1 MKKILFLFLISFA
14 FLSCSNNNQTADIS
28 FSFSRNILEN
38 QDTATEA
45 ETELNISCKIT
56 GPSVNQI
63 KSQKITTQKE
73 VFFSFGEIPLD
84 TSVIVEV
91 NVVNTKN
98 IRLYSGRQTLTI
110 KQGDNPVTVNLD
122 KVTDGANLSI
132 DGIKGIQFK
141 FDKPD
146 GSEDGAPTTEIIS
159 FSTDELKNGI
169 ITATTTILTEE
180 NTEITNNLKY
190 FYYLNGEKLNRNKEN
205 SNTITIIPTDPL
217 EKDLLNHL
225 LVIVQYDNPDN
236 FSNPVYYSAS
246 LEFSVTEDSV
256 TESQE

>member
-28 FSFSRNILEN
+28 FPFSRNILEEEPN
-38 QDTATEA
+38 IATKA
-45 ETELNISCKIT
+45 ATELNISCKIT

-73 VFFSFGEIPLD
+73 VFFSFEEIPVD

-98 IRLYSGRQTLTI
+98 IRLYSGRQTFTI
-110 KQGDNPVTVNLD
+110 KQGDNPVTVNLVE
-122 KVTDGANLSI
+122 VTDGTNLTI
-132 DGIKGIQFK
+132 DGIQGIQFE
-141 FDKPD
+141 FDKTAV
-146 GSEDGAPTTEIIS
+146 SEDGTSAAEIIS
-159 FSTDELKNGI
+159 FSTTELEKG
-169 ITATTTILTEE
+169 ITATTTILPKE
-180 NTEITNNLKY
+180 NTEIKNNLKY
-190 FYYLNGEKLNRNKEN
+190 FYYLNGEKLNRNEEN

-217 EKDLLNHL
+217 EQNLNHL
-225 LVIVQYDNPDN
+225 LVIVQYDNP
-236 FSNPVYYSAS
+236 SNPVYYSAS
-246 LEFSVTEDSV
+246 LEFFV

>member
-38 QDTATEA
+38 QET

-56 GPSVNQI
+56 GPSVNQV

-73 VFFSFGEIPLD
+73 VFFSFEEIPVD

-98 IRLYSGRQTLTI
+98 IRLYSGSQTLTI
-110 KQGDNPVTVNLD
+110 KQGDNPVTVNLVE
-122 KVTDGANLSI
+122 VTDGANLSI

-141 FDKPD
+141 FDKTVA
-146 GSEDGAPTTEIIS
+146 SEDGNSAAEIIS
-159 FSTDELKNGI
+159 FSTDELEKG
-169 ITATTTILTEE
+169 ITATTTILPEE
-180 NTEITNNLKY
+180 NKEITNNLKY
-190 FYYLNGEKLNRNKEN
+190 FYYLNGEKLNRDGEN

-225 LVIVQYDNPDN
+225 LVIVQYDNP
-236 FSNPVYYSAS
+236 SNPVYYSAS
-246 LEFSVTEDSV
+246 LEFSVTESSV
-256 TESQE
+256 TELQE

>member
-28 FSFSRNILEN
+28 FSRNILEN
-38 QDTATEA
+38 QDT

-73 VFFSFGEIPLD
+73 VFFSFEEIPVD

-110 KQGDNPVTVNLD
+110 KQGDNPVTVNLVE
-122 KVTDGANLSI
+122 VTDGTNLSI
-132 DGIKGIQFK
+132 DGIQGIQFE
-141 FDKPD
+141 FDKTVA
-146 GSEDGAPTTEIIS
+146 SEDGNSAAEIIS
-159 FSTDELKNGI
+159 FSTDELKNG

-190 FYYLNGEKLNRNKEN
+190 FYYLNGEKLNRNEEN
-205 SNTITIIPTDPL
+205 SNTIKIVPTDPL
-217 EKDLLNHL
+217 ESGSNHL
-225 LVIVQYDNPDN
+225 LVIVQYDNS
-236 FSNPVYYSAS
+236 SNPVYYSAS
-246 LEFSVTEDSV
+246 LEFSVA
-256 TESQE
+256 ESQE

>member
-38 QDTATEA
+38 QDTATET

-73 VFFSFGEIPLD
+73 VFFSFGEIPVD

-91 NVVNTKN
+91 NVVDTKN
-98 IRLYSGRQTLTI
+98 IRLYSGSQTLTI
-110 KQGDNPVTVNLD
+110 KQGDNPLTVNLV
-122 KVTDGANLSI
+122 KVTDGTNLTI
-132 DGIKGIQFK
+132 DGIQGIQFK
-141 FDKPD
+141 FNKTD
-146 GSEDGAPTTEIIS
+146 GSEVEGTIENN
-159 FSTDELKNGI
+159 FSTTDLEKG

-180 NTEITNNLKY
+180 NTEIKNLKY
-190 FYYLNGEKLNRNKEN
+190 FYYLNGEKLDRNKEN

-217 EKDLLNHL
+217 EQNLNHL

-236 FSNPVYYSAS
+236 PSNPVYYSAS
-246 LEFSVTEDSV
+246 LEFSVTEA
-256 TESQE
+256 QE

>member
-38 QDTATEA
+38 PDIATEA
-45 ETELNISCKIT
+45 VTELNISCKIT
-56 GPSVNQI
+56 GPSVNQV

-73 VFFSFGEIPLD
+73 VFFSFEEIPVD

-110 KQGDNPVTVNLD
+110 KQGDNPVTVNLVE
-122 KVTDGANLSI
+122 VTDGTNLTI

-141 FDKPD
+141 FDKTVA
-146 GSEDGAPTTEIIS
+146 SEDGNSAAEIIS

-169 ITATTTILTEE
+169 TATTTILPKE
-180 NTEITNNLKY
+180 NKEITNNLKY
-190 FYYLNGEKLNRNKEN
+190 FYYLNGEKLDRNKEN

-225 LVIVQYDNPDN
+225 LVIVQYDNP
-236 FSNPVYYSAS
+236 SNPVYYSAS
-246 LEFSVTEDSV
+246 LEFSVTEA
-256 TESQE
+256 QE

>member
-38 QDTATEA
+38 PDIATEA
-45 ETELNISCKIT
+45 ATELNISCKIT
-56 GPSVNQI
+56 GPSVNQV

-73 VFFSFGEIPLD
+73 VFFFFEEIPVD

-110 KQGDNPVTVNLD
+110 KQGDNPVTVNLV

-132 DGIKGIQFK
+132 DGIEGIQFK
-141 FDKPD
+141 FDKTVA
-146 GSEDGAPTTEIIS
+146 SEDGNSAAEIIS
-159 FSTDELKNGI
+159 FSTDELKNG

-190 FYYLNGEKLNRNKEN
+190 FYYLNGEKLNRDGEI

-217 EKDLLNHL
+217 ESGSNHL
-225 LVIVQYDNPDN
+225 LVIVQYDNS
-236 FSNPVYYSAS
+236 SNPVYYSAS
-246 LEFSVTEDSV
+246 LEFSVA
-256 TESQE
+256 ESQE

>member
-38 QDTATEA
+38 QDT

-56 GPSVNQI
+56 GPSINQV

-73 VFFSFGEIPLD
+73 VFFSFEEIPVD

-110 KQGDNPVTVNLD
+110 KQGDNPVTVNLVE
-122 KVTDGANLSI
+122 VTDGTNLSI
-132 DGIKGIQFK
+132 DGIQGIQFK
-141 FDKPD
+141 FDKTEV
-146 GSEDGAPTTEIIS
+146 SEDGNSAAEIIS
-159 FSTDELKNGI
+159 FSTDELKNG

-190 FYYLNGEKLNRNKEN
+190 FYYLNGEKLNRNEEN
-205 SNTITIIPTDPL
+205 SNTIKIVPTDPL
-217 EKDLLNHL
+217 ESGSNHL
-225 LVIVQYDNPDN
+225 LVIVQYDNS
-236 FSNPVYYSAS
+236 SNPVYYSAS
-246 LEFSVTEDSV
+246 LEFSVA
-256 TESQE
+256 ESQE

>member
-38 QDTATEA
+38 QDTATE
-45 ETELNISCKIT
+45 LNISCKIT

-73 VFFSFGEIPLD
+73 VFFSFEEIPVD

-91 NVVNTKN
+91 NVVDTKN
-98 IRLYSGRQTLTI
+98 IRLYSGSQTLTI

-132 DGIKGIQFK
+132 DGIQDIQFE
-141 FDKPD
+141 FDKTAV
-146 GSEDGAPTTEIIS
+146 SEDGTSAEIIS
-159 FSTDELKNGI
+159 FSTDELENGI
-169 ITATTTILTEE
+169 ITATTKILTEE
-180 NTEITNNLKY
+180 NTEITNLKY
-190 FYYLNGEKLNRNKEN
+190 FYYLNGEKLDRNEEN

-217 EKDLLNHL
+217 EQNLNHL

-236 FSNPVYYSAS
+236 SSNPVYYSAS
-246 LEFSVTEDSV
+246 LEFFVTEA
-256 TESQE
+256 QE

>member
-45 ETELNISCKIT
+45 ATELNISCKIT
-56 GPSVNQI
+56 GPSVNQV

-73 VFFSFGEIPLD
+73 VFFSFEEIPVD
-84 TSVIVEV
+84 TSVMVEV
-91 NVVNTKN
+91 NVVDLDN
-98 IRLYSGRQTLTI
+98 IRLYSGSQTLTI
-110 KQGDNPVTVNLD
+110 KQGDNPVTVNLVE
-122 KVTDGANLSI
+122 VTDGANLSI
-132 DGIKGIQFK
+132 DGIQGIQFE
-141 FDKPD
+141 FNKPD
-146 GSEDGAPTTEIIS
+146 GSEGADTTENN
-159 FSTDELKNGI
+159 FSTTDLEKG

-190 FYYLNGEKLNRNKEN
+190 FYYLNGEKLDRNKEN

-217 EKDLLNHL
+217 EQNLNHL
-225 LVIVQYDNPDN
+225 LVIVQYDNP
-236 FSNPVYYSAS
+236 SNPVYYSAS
-246 LEFSVTEDSV
+246 LEFSVTEL
-256 TESQE
+256 QE

>member
-28 FSFSRNILEN
+28 FSFSRNILEEEPN
-38 QDTATEA
+38 IATKA
-45 ETELNISCKIT
+45 ATELNISCKIT
-56 GPSVNQI
+56 GPSVNQV

-73 VFFSFGEIPLD
+73 VFFSFEEIPVD

-110 KQGDNPVTVNLD
+110 KQGDNPVTVNLVE
-122 KVTDGANLSI
+122 VTDGTNLSI
-132 DGIKGIQFK
+132 DGIQGIQFK
-141 FDKPD
+141 FDKTEV
-146 GSEDGAPTTEIIS
+146 SEDGNSAAEIIS
-159 FSTDELKNGI
+159 FSTDELKNG

-190 FYYLNGEKLNRNKEN
+190 FYYLNGEKLNRNEEN
-205 SNTITIIPTDPL
+205 SNTIKIVPTDPL
-217 EKDLLNHL
+217 ESGSNHL
-225 LVIVQYDNPDN
+225 LVIVQYDNP
-236 FSNPVYYSAS
+236 SNPVYYSAS
-246 LEFSVTEDSV
+246 LEFFVTEA
-256 TESQE
+256 QE

>member
-28 FSFSRNILEN
+28 FSFSRNILEEEPN
-38 QDTATEA
+38 IATKA
-45 ETELNISCKIT
+45 ATELNISCKIT
-56 GPSVNQI
+56 GPSINQV

-73 VFFSFGEIPLD
+73 VFFSFEEIPVD

-91 NVVNTKN
+91 NVVDTKN
-98 IRLYSGRQTLTI
+98 IRLYSGSQTLTI

-141 FDKPD
+141 FDKTVA
-146 GSEDGAPTTEIIS
+146 SEDGNSAAEIIS

-169 ITATTTILTEE
+169 TATTTILPEE

-190 FYYLNGEKLNRNKEN
+190 FYYLNGEKLNRDGEI
-205 SNTITIIPTDPL
+205 SNTIKIVPTDPL
-217 EKDLLNHL
+217 EQNLNHL

-236 FSNPVYYSAS
+236 PSNPVYYSAS
-246 LEFSVTEDSV
+246 LEFFVTEA
-256 TESQE
+256 QE

>member
-38 QDTATEA
+38 QDTATEI

-73 VFFSFGEIPLD
+73 VFFSFEEIPVD
-84 TSVIVEV
+84 TSVMVEV
-91 NVVNTKN
+91 NVVDLDN
-98 IRLYSGRQTLTI
+98 IRLYSGSQTLTI

-141 FDKPD
+141 FDKTVA
-146 GSEDGAPTTEIIS
+146 SEDGNSAAEIIS
-159 FSTDELKNGI
+159 FSTDELKNG

-190 FYYLNGEKLNRNKEN
+190 FYYLNGEKLNRNEEN
-205 SNTITIIPTDPL
+205 SNTIKIVPTDPL
-217 EKDLLNHL
+217 ESGSNHL
-225 LVIVQYDNPDN
+225 LVIVQYDNS
-236 FSNPVYYSAS
+236 SNPVYYSAS
-246 LEFSVTEDSV
+246 LEFSVA
-256 TESQE
+256 ESQE

>member
-38 QDTATEA
+38 QDT

-56 GPSVNQI
+56 GPSINQV

-73 VFFSFGEIPLD
+73 VFFSFEEIPVD
-84 TSVIVEV
+84 TSVMVEV
-91 NVVNTKN
+91 NVVDTKN
-98 IRLYSGRQTLTI
+98 IRLYSGSQTLTI
-110 KQGDNPVTVNLD
+110 KQGDNPVTVNLVE
-122 KVTDGANLSI
+122 VTDGANLAI
-132 DGIKGIQFK
+132 DGIQGIQFE
-141 FDKPD
+141 FNKPD
-146 GSEDGAPTTEIIS
+146 GSEGADTTENN
-159 FSTDELKNGI
+159 FSTTDLEKG

-190 FYYLNGEKLNRNKEN
+190 FYYLNGEKLNRNEEN

-217 EKDLLNHL
+217 EQNLNHL
-225 LVIVQYDNPDN
+225 LVIVQYDNP
-236 FSNPVYYSAS
+236 SNPVYYSAS
-246 LEFSVTEDSV
+246 LEFFV

>member
-45 ETELNISCKIT
+45 ATELNISCKIT
-56 GPSVNQI
+56 GPSVNQV

-73 VFFSFGEIPLD
+73 VFFSFEEIPVD
-84 TSVIVEV
+84 TSVMVEV
-91 NVVNTKN
+91 NVVDLDN
-98 IRLYSGRQTLTI
+98 IRLYSGSQTLTI
-110 KQGDNPVTVNLD
+110 KQGDNPLTVNLD
-122 KVTDGANLSI
+122 KIKDGANLSI
-132 DGIKGIQFK
+132 DGIQGIQFE
-141 FDKPD
+141 FNKPD
-146 GSEDGAPTTEIIS
+146 GSEGADTTENN
-159 FSTDELKNGI
+159 FSTTDLEKG

-190 FYYLNGEKLNRNKEN
+190 FYYLNGEKLEGN
-205 SNTITIIPTDPL
+205 SNTITIFPTDPL
-217 EKDLLNHL
+217 EQNLNHL
-225 LVIVQYDNPDN
+225 LVIVQYDNP
-236 FSNPVYYSAS
+236 SNPVYYSAS
-246 LEFSVTEDSV
+246 LEFFV

>member
-38 QDTATEA
+38 QDT

-56 GPSVNQI
+56 GPSINQV

-73 VFFSFGEIPLD
+73 VFFSFEEIPVD
-84 TSVIVEV
+84 TSVMVEV
-91 NVVNTKN
+91 NVVDLDN
-98 IRLYSGRQTLTI
+98 IRLYSGSQTLTI
-110 KQGDNPVTVNLD
+110 KQGDNPLTVNL
-122 KVTDGANLSI
+122 VQIQDGANLSI
-132 DGIKGIQFK
+132 DGIQGIQFE
-141 FDKPD
+141 FNKPD
-146 GSEDGAPTTEIIS
+146 GSEGADTTENN
-159 FSTDELKNGI
+159 FSTTDLEKG

-190 FYYLNGEKLNRNKEN
+190 FYYLNGEKLNRNEEN

-217 EKDLLNHL
+217 EQNLNHL
-225 LVIVQYDNPDN
+225 LVIVQYDNP
-236 FSNPVYYSAS
+236 SNPVYYSAS
-246 LEFSVTEDSV
+246 LEFFV

>member
-38 QDTATEA
+38 QDT

-56 GPSVNQI
+56 GSSINQV

-73 VFFSFGEIPLD
+73 VFFSFEEIPVD

-91 NVVNTKN
+91 NVVDLDNNN
-98 IRLYSGRQTLTI
+98 IRLYSGSQTLTI
-110 KQGDNPVTVNLD
+110 KQGDNPVTVNLVE
-122 KVTDGANLSI
+122 VTDGANLSI
-132 DGIKGIQFK
+132 DGIQGIQFK
-141 FDKPD
+141 FDKTEV
-146 GSEDGAPTTEIIS
+146 SEDGATVEIIS
-159 FSTDELKNGI
+159 FSTTELEKG
-169 ITATTTILTEE
+169 ITATTTILPKE

-190 FYYLNGEKLNRNKEN
+190 FYYLNGEKLDRNKEN

-217 EKDLLNHL
+217 EPEPDLNHL
-225 LVIVQYDNPDN
+225 LVIVQYDNP
-236 FSNPVYYSAS
+236 SNPVYYSAS
-246 LEFSVTEDSV
+246 LEFFVTEL
-256 TESQE
+256 QE

>member
-38 QDTATEA
+38 QDT

-56 GPSVNQI
+56 GPSINQV

-73 VFFSFGEIPLD
+73 VFFSFEEIPVD

-91 NVVNTKN
+91 NVVDLDNNN
-98 IRLYSGRQTLTI
+98 IRLYSGSQTLTI
-110 KQGDNPVTVNLD
+110 KQGDNPVTVNL
-122 KVTDGANLSI
+122 VQIQDGANLSI
-132 DGIKGIQFK
+132 DGIQGIQFE
-141 FDKPD
+141 FNRTD
-146 GSEDGAPTTEIIS
+146 GSEVEGTIENKFLTTEL
-159 FSTDELKNGI
+159 EKG

-190 FYYLNGEKLNRNKEN
+190 FYYLNGEKLNRNEEN
-205 SNTITIIPTDPL
+205 SNTIKIVPTDPL
-217 EKDLLNHL
+217 ESGSNHL

-236 FSNPVYYSAS
+236 PSNPVYYSAS
-246 LEFSVTEDSV
+246 LEFSVTEL
-256 TESQE
+256 QE

>member
-28 FSFSRNILEN
+28 FSFSRNILEEEPN
-38 QDTATEA
+38 IATKA
-45 ETELNISCKIT
+45 ATELNISCKIT

-73 VFFSFGEIPLD
+73 VFFSFEEIPVD

-98 IRLYSGRQTLTI
+98 IRLYSGSQTLTI

-132 DGIKGIQFK
+132 DGIQGIQFK
-141 FDKPD
+141 FNETEVS
-146 GSEDGAPTTEIIS
+146 GDGATVENKFSTTEL
-159 FSTDELKNGI
+159 EKG
-169 ITATTTILTEE
+169 ITATTTILPEE
-180 NTEITNNLKY
+180 NKEITNNLKY
-190 FYYLNGEKLNRNKEN
+190 FYYLNGEKLNRNEEN

-217 EKDLLNHL
+217 EQNLNHL
-225 LVIVQYDNPDN
+225 LVIVQYDNP
-236 FSNPVYYSAS
+236 SNPVYYSAS
-246 LEFSVTEDSV
+246 LEFFV

>member
-28 FSFSRNILEN
+28 FSRNILEN
-38 QDTATEA
+38 QDT

-56 GPSVNQI
+56 GPSINQV

-73 VFFSFGEIPLD
+73 VFFSFEEIPVD

-91 NVVNTKN
+91 NVVDTKN

-110 KQGDNPVTVNLD
+110 KQGDNPVTVNLVE
-122 KVTDGANLSI
+122 VTDGANLSI
-132 DGIKGIQFK
+132 DGIKGIQFA
-141 FDKPD
+141 FNRTD
-146 GSEDGAPTTEIIS
+146 GSGDGATVENK
-159 FSTDELKNGI
+159 FSTTDLENG
-169 ITATTTILTEE
+169 ITATTTILPEE
-180 NTEITNNLKY
+180 NKEITNNLKY
-190 FYYLNGEKLNRNKEN
+190 FYYLNGEKLDRNKEN

-217 EKDLLNHL
+217 EQNLNHL
-225 LVIVQYDNPDN
+225 LVIVQYDNP
-236 FSNPVYYSAS
+236 SNPVYYSAS
-246 LEFSVTEDSV
+246 LEFFV